1 MANRVQKV
9 ENYVVKEALKGFYNE
24 TLFTGVVDRDFNKEF
39 EERGAKKG
47 DKIFVKKPA
56 QFRIRKGSKMMVQDV
71 KELKIP
77 VTLGEQVGV
86 DFEFSVREA
95 TLDIDHEKSEY
106 SKRFIRP
113 AGSRLA
119 SEKDA
124 EGLMKASVGAGYAV
138 ILDNYDNNGL
148 YQGFVDAKAMLNKQ
162 FAPKPVS
169 ERYAFVGSDIETKLA
184 DNVSKFFNA
193 SKDVTKAIKQAG
205 MNSVGVAGLTWGTTD
220 LAYTR
225 VNGAGGS
232 TGTVTFDGDF
242 AKANGAADP
251 DYDNETQWITCSLA
265 GQLAVGDTIEFED
278 VFYCNPETK
287 GMYAQKLQRKVLG
300 IEGGK
305 ILVYSIRPNISD
317 DVVNDSGAG
326 TTYTG
331 VNSTEDERKAIRTKQ
346 AMANCY
352 ASDWSSVG
360 ATPSVKV
367 LGTAGETYLCCPV
380 LHKSAIKLT
389 SVHLVKPTRVEM
401 SAVEDW
407 KGIFIRFIEDYE
419 VREDMLPDRL
429 DMLAEFTVIYPEWI
443 SVVEVKIS

>member
-1 MANRVQKV
+1 MPNSVQKV

-77 VTLGEQVGV
+77 VILGEQVGV

-138 ILDNYDNNGL
+138 VLDDYDNAAL
-148 YQGFVDAKAMLNKQ
+148 YNGFVDAKAMLNKQ

-169 ERYAFVGSDIETKLA
+169 ERYAFVGSDIETKLS

-205 MNSVGVAGLTWGTTD
+205 MNSVGVGGLTWGTTD

-225 VNGAGGS
+225 VNGAGGT
-232 TGTVTFDGDF
+232 TGTLAFDGNF
-242 AKANGAADP
+242 TASNINPNGP
-251 DYDNETQWITCSLA
+251 DYENETQWIAITGGTGVVA
-265 GQLAVGDTIEFED
+265 GDTLEFTKI
-278 VFYCNPETK
+278 FYCNPETK
-287 GMYAQKLQRKVLG
+287 GMYAQKLQRKVLEVG
-300 IEGGK
+300 TGANAGK
-305 ILVYSIRPNISD
+305 VKVYSIRPNIELD
-317 DVVNDSGAG
+317 IDG
-326 TTYTG
+326 TA
-331 VNSTEDERKAIRTKQ
+331 SIAEEDKKALRTKQ

-352 ASDWSSVG
+352 CSDWSD
-360 ATPSVKV
+360 TTLDFKV

-389 SVHLVKPTRVEM
+389 SVHLVKPKNVEM

-407 KGIFIRFIEDYE
+407 KGVFIRFIEDYE